1 MSVTYTFPPV
11 SSPCCAEI
19 NPFQPYFR
27 RNCIPFA
34 VAAFFRYR
42 FSGFSA
48 FVHSTLCLFVSLS
61 LFHACDLSFPAFLRP
76 YPCLLTFPVTA
87 SSNVP
92 YAVPLA
98 APSCR
103 TLFCRTILLHHAPA
117 VQLRQRTHQPSSPSH
132 YSSFRRTF
140 RLLPLPGPAV
150 RKRGIKKGVSL
161 SGNTFF

>member
-19 NPFQPYFR
+19 NPIQPYFR
-27 RNCIPFA
+27 RNWIPFA

-48 FVHSTLCLFVSLS
+48 SGNSILCPFVSLS
-61 LFHACDLSFPAFLRP
+61 LFHACDLSFPAFL
-76 YPCLLTFPVTA
+76 YPFTSLLTFPVSA

-103 TLFCRTILLHHAPA
+103 TLFCRTILLHHAHSIP
-117 VQLRQRTHQPSSPSH
+117 LRLRAHHPSSSLH
-132 YSSFRRTF
+132 YAFFRRTF
-140 RLLPLPGPAV
+140 RLLPLAVPAV

-161 SGNTFF
+161 SGNTFS

>member
-1 MSVTYTFPPV
+1 MSVTYIFPPV

-34 VAAFFRYR
+34 VAAFFRYQ

-48 FVHSTLCLFVSLS
+48 FGPSTLCPFVPLC
-61 LFHACDLSFPAFLRP
+61 LFHACDFSFPAFL
-76 YPCLLTFPVTA
+76 YPFTSLLLVPVTA

-92 YAVPLA
+92 YAVPHA
-98 APSCR
+98 APFR
-103 TLFCRTILLHHAPA
+103 GAIFCRTILLHHAHSIP
-117 VQLRQRTHQPSSPSH
+117 QRLRTHQPSSPSH

-140 RLLPLPGPAV
+140 RLLPLPVPAV
-150 RKRGIKKGVSL
+150 RKR
-161 SGNTFF
+161 T